1 MPPQYYPPDDN
12 EFMSGALVR
21 CAPSAAPAVACRA
34 PDRRIASLTASGELP
49 PGLPAQVTF
58 VAAHHCAGCGYP
70 RSHAYHKVNP
80 LIPGQ
85 VAPAGFCRK
94 CEKKIQAGKPIDSIV
109 MLIRDFGSGSDA
121 EGKRRGREPT
131 RHRSRSRTRVIIRY
145 QSEDRTATTGLECR
159 DESPEPPKRSISF
172 RHVPSRSVSR
182 APASRQHKEPP
193 NEPSPATIRRW
204 SSPPRHSGCMIE
216 HGRSSNAPLPPPYR
230 AQFSKK
236 EEDRKIVQQQH
247 DRVDVHVENH
257 VHFDPEHDRRAS
269 GTRLPARKGVEQR
282 REQPRVPLSLET
294 VSKRTY
300 YRRTVSK
307 EEERE
312 NIPPTSRLP
321 SFDRFVQ
328 EIFKGKGT
336 FY

>member
-1 MPPQYYPPDDN
+1 
-12 EFMSGALVR
+12 
-21 CAPSAAPAVACRA
+21 
-34 PDRRIASLTASGELP
+34 
-49 PGLPAQVTF
+49 
-58 VAAHHCAGCGYP
+58 
-70 RSHAYHKVNP
+70 
-80 LIPGQ
+80 
-85 VAPAGFCRK
+85 
-94 CEKKIQAGKPIDSIV
+94 
-109 MLIRDFGSGSDA
+109 
-121 EGKRRGREPT
+121 
-131 RHRSRSRTRVIIRY
+131 
-145 QSEDRTATTGLECR
+145 
-159 DESPEPPKRSISF
+159 
-172 RHVPSRSVSR
+172 
-182 APASRQHKEPP
+182 
-193 NEPSPATIRRW
+193 
-204 SSPPRHSGCMIE
+204 MIE
-216 HGRSSNAPLPPPYR
+216 HDRSSNAPLPPPYR

-328 EIFKGKGT
+328 EIFKGKGL